1 MGAPELIIVLLAAA
15 MWVVPFVVI
24 GRLGFT
30 RKQSAW
36 WLWLGLSGWLGVLYT
51 YLAMPRDQQPQQIAT
66 PVLLGAVVL
75 VGLGVFGLSLT
86 ATVVV
91 GAAIRST
98 DSSPTAAQDIPRLT
112 AAQVSG
118 SVTGYALDRTRHGLR
133 KGASC
138 TAEGAVYQGRGIWT
152 CGSYTLDEFTGVIRF
167 SP

>member
-1 MGAPELIIVLLAAA
+1 
-15 MWVVPFVVI
+15 
-24 GRLGFT
+24 
-30 RKQSAW
+30 
-36 WLWLGLSGWLGVLYT
+36 
-51 YLAMPRDQQPQQIAT
+51 AT